1 MPQSG
6 STLCSTL
13 RNSTLSGLV
22 PGMSWQMWKA
32 RSKSSC
38 SPFSPPQIYQGLQNL
53 QRTVLSSNEQSRQ
66 TIQQSMLD
74 MERRLQNSQVLDAAR
89 LAAVSRT
96 VRNCSEEVTRVLQ
109 APPDSLAEPLLLP
122 PVIASSSQP
131 ALETI
136 PRYLLSIYVF
146 V

>member
-1 MPQSG
+1 MF
-6 STLCSTL
+6 
-13 RNSTLSGLV
+13 NSEEFHSFR
-22 PGMSWQMWKA
+22 A
-32 RSKSSC
+32 RSRDVLANVE
-38 SPFSPPQIYQGLQNL
+38 SPFEVQLQSVLPQIYQGLQNL

-109 APPDSLAEPLLLP
+109 AHPDSLAEPLLLP

-146 V
+146 VQRL